1 MTLLTLMSICSVAMP
16 VFAQEIV
23 FSDDDFID
31 EIVETEEE
39 PYILSEDL
47 TKREENVKHF
57 LMSDGS
63 YLAAQYDEPVHY
75 ENDNGEWIDY
85 DNNLTKSEAT
95 ETQEELFGQS
105 TVYKTNN
112 ENTNIVFAE
121 KSNSNTLVLI
131 EDKEYPISWNYQS
144 AKNSRIKV
152 IEHNNALEGDDAFL
166 TLDHIEKEVLYENF
180 FSNIDL
186 QYIVKPSGSKENIIL
201 KNKEAQNSFTVSYNI
216 GDLTANVVDE
226 KTIELTDGET
236 VHYIISAPYM
246 YDANGEISEDLTMTV
261 TKNKNGKLKI
271 ELAADREWLDDENR
285 AYPVVIDP
293 SVSVSEL
300 DSVKG
305 YFVSSQ
311 QSGAHQGD
319 NNLKVG
325 TGISNYGTTYALIKL
340 DEITED
346 AFADHTVSA
355 KLELPISTAA
365 TNSLRL
371 YMYEITSD
379 WSESSLSWNSMPII
393 STVVSDYANIT
404 SSSTEI
410 SFDISKLC
418 TKWENDSSS
427 NHGILIKTT
436 DSGNLSFKIEHSEPI
451 LTYRYVRTTGID
463 SAYPY
468 TEYDMGSA
476 GTVYVNNFSGNLV
489 LTRTDISTAG
499 EEYPY
504 THSMTYNSFAVT
516 ESQESLW
523 WPSYKAGFNLLYT
536 HIDEYGTVENF
547 KRELITGT
555 DNTYTIEEN
564 QYGWEKIK
572 LIDTIKVEFLFGKEL
587 HIPAK
592 YDAWRYDGTE
602 KCSFDENGLVSQTV
616 DIEVASDGSESGG
629 KVIFSREAA
638 TVSSGKCYHI
648 TDGDGEKIVVTIDG
662 GNHTIEQVASANS
675 GNDTVRYISDTN
687 GNIVSITLNDVVQA
701 TFTYDSRNR
710 MTSVT
715 NNKGYKLTFE
725 YDGNTNKISSVAE
738 SNGSVSGK
746 KILIERSFNTA
757 KVTTAGKDGILGNN
771 NDLVTT
777 YRFNSLTELVSES
790 YSTKEEG
797 NIGSVS
803 YEYTDGDED
812 ESIFGNISRV
822 ASVGKNVTNYLQ
834 NHNLESL
841 DNWTPY
847 RVDDSNC
854 SYSAIATQAEK
865 YQGESSVAVTVN
877 DVTTTGGASVYQSF
891 TPSSGEL
898 SAGEYIASAYVKT
911 NGITRDPN
919 ADSTRNYGAA
929 IMIRVATADG
939 SSRYYS
945 ENIQKTD
952 STVDNGWERV
962 FVTFEVPED
971 YTKVTMHLIV
981 RNGTGTAYFDS
992 VQIEDGSVPS
1002 QYNMLENN
1010 AFTHT
1015 NSSNQATVWTRYNLT
1030 SSDIVNSQGN
1040 MYIIGEPDTKKG
1052 VYQDINLGTASQSDT
1067 YVLGAWAKATALP
1080 KGSGRSFS
1088 VYPLVHYKDADGN
1101 IVKVQ
1106 KPFSSFDVAYDEDM
1120 QYTSTSFDLSTD
1132 DETLVPYKIRILAC
1146 YYRECNT
1153 AEFNSLS
1160 LIRTYDVEDYNNED
1174 DGYTYD
1180 DDGKPLTYTDGAG
1193 NVYTYT
1199 YDNYGNLVSRLNQD
1213 NRGDRYTYSPRYN
1226 DKSYITSETYE
1237 DGTVTTYQYDLL
1249 FNLIG
1254 KTTVDGDTTY
1264 SYTYD
1269 SDGKI
1274 LTESTT
1280 PGKSYTY
1287 TYDSY
1292 DNLLSKL
1299 TSDGAGDRYT
1309 YIYNNDKGYIA
1320 TESFEDGSSCSYT
1333 YDSSYNLIKTTSV
1346 SEDGVTS
1353 VCDYDSNGNLTTQKD
1368 SRDGKEVTYYYND
1381 EGKITKV
1388 NHNGFD
1394 YNYTFDAFGNPTAVK
1409 VGTQNL
1415 VTYSYQS
1422 DLSKLASMTYG
1433 NGDKV
1438 SYNYNNFG
1446 EVSRITMGD
1455 AADYYGFKHNA
1466 NGDIIYERDT
1476 ISGQRV
1482 YYQYDK
1488 EGTAIGERVY
1498 STDVSHAY
1506 NNLLYSF
1513 ADKFDDDGNLTKN
1526 VINVGGDDY
1535 STSYSYTE
1543 NEDESSTETTTI
1555 SSSRKVIHNYD
1566 SNYNLISKNT
1576 TTTAPLNETFT
1587 YDDGNITQHVIGSDI
1602 YGYAYDDNGNITQ
1615 ITKNGTV
1622 RQSYVYDAN
1631 NQLIRENN
1639 LDTNKTIIYTYDE
1652 GGNLL
1657 NKRRYDYSTAETPT
1671 GVSYNTGYAY
1681 DSVWKDKLVTYMGQ
1695 SITYDAIG
1703 NPVNYMGATID
1714 WFGRQMQSYSK
1725 GSTSITYKYDSDGL
1739 RTQKVV
1745 NGVRYD
1751 YYYVDG
1757 QLRYEKKGDE
1767 YEIIYRY
1774 NNDGTLASVTRNRFS
1789 DGKTDI
1795 LYAVTNTRGDVIEL
1809 RSGSGAVNTVYT
1821 YDSWGKLIS
1830 ITNASGTAL
1839 ASSNL
1844 GVQSSIRYR
1853 GYVYDTE
1860 TGFYYLQS
1868 RYYDPEIGRFLNAD
1882 DVDFIG
1888 ASGTVIS
1895 YNAFA
1900 YCENN
1905 AVNDNDFSGLLSTKK
1920 IKEYVKK
1927 IIEGFADFVS
1937 NLVKGVISD
1946 FVNLVKINK
1955 RKITVKCVLAAFAID
1970 SIIEVCGIKIG
1981 GVMKAC
1987 SNLLSFF
1994 SDIIED
2000 KVISIFKKQI
2010 VPILINGSINKVLT
2024 GIRKGI
2030 WNVAIIVS
2038 KYAIGS
2044 INSAFLNVGLKDNKG
2059 NKKRFFAF
2067 DLYQILNM
2075 FSSPGNFICAFLD
2088 VFDGKTDNKIT
2099 VNF

>member
-16 VFAQEIV
+16 IFAQEIV

-47 TKREENVKHF
+47 TKREANVKHF

-95 ETQEELFGQS
+95 ETQEEIFGQS

-166 TLDHIEKEVLYENF
+166 TLDNIEKEVLYENF
-180 FSNIDL
+180 FPNVDL
-186 QYIVKPSGSKENIIL
+186 QYIVSPSGSKENIIL
-201 KNKEAQNSFTVSYNI
+201 KNQKAQNSFTVSYNI
-216 GDLTANVVDE
+216 GELTANVVDE
-226 KTIELTDGET
+226 KTIELTDGKI

-271 ELAADREWLDDENR
+271 ELTANREWLDDENR
-285 AYPVVIDP
+285 VYPIVIDP

-355 KLELPISTAA
+355 KLNLPISTAA

-379 WSESSLSWNSMPII
+379 WSESSLSWNSMPSI

-404 SSSTEI
+404 SSSTKI

-489 LTRTDISTAG
+489 LNRTDISTAG

-547 KRELITGT
+547 KRELINGT

-616 DIEVASDGSESGG
+616 DIEVSSDGSESGG
-629 KVIFSREAA
+629 KVIFSREAV
-638 TVSSGKCYHI
+638 TVPSGKCYHI

-701 TFTYDSRNR
+701 TFTYDNRNR
-710 MTSVT
+710 MTSVA

-803 YEYTDGDED
+803 YEYTDVNED
-812 ESIFGNISRV
+812 ENIFGNISRV
-822 ASVGKNVTNYLQ
+822 ASVGKNTTNYLQ

-847 RVDDSNC
+847 KVDDSNC
-854 SYSAIATQAEK
+854 SYSATATQSEK

-891 TPSSGEL
+891 TPSSGKL

-911 NGITRDPN
+911 NGITRDPH
-919 ADSTRNYGAA
+919 ADSTRNFGAS
-929 IMIRVATADG
+929 IMIRVATAEG

-962 FVTFEVPED
+962 YITFDVPED

-981 RNGTGTAYFDS
+981 RNGIGTAYFDAA
-992 VQIEDGSVPS
+992 QLEDGAVPS
-1002 QYNMLENN
+1002 QYNLLENN
-1010 AFTHT
+1010 AFTYKD
-1015 NSSNQATVWTRYNLT
+1015 SSNQATVWNRYNLT
-1030 SSDIVNSQGN
+1030 SSDIVNADGN

-1052 VYQDINLGTASQSDT
+1052 VYQDVILEDASQSDT

-1088 VYPLVHYKDADGN
+1088 VYPLIYYKDTDGN
-1101 IVKVQ
+1101 TVRVQ

-1120 QYTSTSFDLSTD
+1120 QYTSTSFDLSAED
-1132 DETLVPYKIRILAC
+1132 KTLVPFQIRILAC

-1160 LIRTYDVEDYNNED
+1160 LIRNYDVEKYN

-1180 DDGKPLTYTDGAG
+1180 DDGKPLTYTDGDG

-1199 YDNYGNLVSRLNQD
+1199 YDNYGNLVSRLNQ
-1213 NRGDRYTYSPRYN
+1213 NNQGDRYTYSRYN
-1226 DKSYITSETYE
+1226 DKSYITSERYE
-1237 DGTVTTYQYDLL
+1237 DGTVTTYSYDLL
-1249 FNLIG
+1249 FNLTG

-1264 SYTYD
+1264 TYTYD
-1269 SDGKI
+1269 SEGKV

-1280 PGKSYTY
+1280 PGKFYTY

-1299 TSDGAGDRYT
+1299 TSSGIGD
-1309 YIYNNDKGYIA
+1309 I
-1320 TESFEDGSSCSYT
+1320 YT
-1333 YDSSYNLIKTTSV
+1333 YDSSYNLTKTTSV

-1368 SRDGKEVTYYYND
+1368 SCDGNEVTYHYND

-1388 NHNGFD
+1388 DHNGFH

-1498 STDVSHAY
+1498 RTDVTHTY

-1566 SNYNLISKNT
+1566 SNYKLISKNT
-1576 TTTAPLNETFT
+1576 TTTTPLNETFT
-1587 YDDGNITQHVIGSDI
+1587 YDDDGNITQHVIGSDT

-1631 NQLIRENN
+1631 DQLIRENN

-1695 SITYDAIG
+1695 SITYDSIG
-1703 NPVNYMGATID
+1703 NPINYRGATID

-1725 GSTSITYKYDSDGL
+1725 GNTSITYKYDSDGL

-1745 NGVRYD
+1745 NGIQYD

-1830 ITNASGTAL
+1830 VTNASGTAL
-1839 ASSNL
+1839 ASTNL

-1860 TGFYYLQS
+1860 TGLYYLQS
-1868 RYYDPEIGRFLNAD
+1868 RYYDPETGRFLNAD
-1882 DVDFIG
+1882 DVNFIG
-1888 ASGTVIS
+1888 ASGNVLG

-1905 AVNDNDFSGLLSTKK
+1905 AVNDSDPNGYLGRHWWNSVTW
-1920 IKEYVKK
+1920 VAR
-1927 IIEGFADFVS
+1927 II
-1937 NLVKGVISD
+1937 N
-1946 FVNLVKINK
+1946 
-1955 RKITVKCVLAAFAID
+1955 
-1970 SIIEVCGIKIG
+1970 
-1981 GVMKAC
+1981 M
-1987 SNLLSFF
+1987 
-1994 SDIIED
+1994 
-2000 KVISIFKKQI
+2000 
-2010 VPILINGSINKVLT
+2010 
-2024 GIRKGI
+2024 
-2030 WNVAIIVS
+2030 AIIVIS
-2038 KYAIGS
+2038 AGKSYAGQKALKTFLKKNKNRVVHAIRGKLLNLIGY
-2044 INSAFLNVGLKDNKG
+2044 SAYWWVAPAID
-2059 NKKRFFAF
+2059 FAF
-2067 DLYQILNM
+2067 ELVGSSIGDLIAK
-2075 FSSPGNFICAFLD
+2075 AFD
-2088 VFDGKTDNKIT
+2088 RYVDGRLGYTRNNGYIF
-2099 VNF
+2099 N